1 MLSRKERIDEF
12 QLKLTRTE
20 KELYEEFL
28 KTEETALVQEMQ
40 QYFVQ
45 AKVHAGGIRFDN
57 ASLWSRIGKRVDVW
71 FAEVCA
77 DRNQNQNLVRRSKE
91 AILHCMRSLLAKTIR
106 ESLGRK

>member
-1 MLSRKERIDEF
+1 MLSRKDRIDEF

-45 AKVHAGGIRFDN
+45 AKEQV
-57 ASLWSRIGKRVDVW
+57 
-71 FAEVCA
+71 
-77 DRNQNQNLVRRSKE
+77 
-91 AILHCMRSLLAKTIR
+91 RSLSA
-106 ESLGRK
+106 